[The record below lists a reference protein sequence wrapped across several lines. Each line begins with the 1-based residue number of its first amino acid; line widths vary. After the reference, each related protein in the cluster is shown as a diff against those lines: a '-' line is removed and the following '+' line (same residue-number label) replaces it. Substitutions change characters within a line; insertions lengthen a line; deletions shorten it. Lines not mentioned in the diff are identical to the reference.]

1 MSKYTSAVI
10 LAAGTGSRFGGDTKK
25 QYMPVCGVPCI
36 VRAAAAFEACPE
48 IDEIILVG
56 DPAELCAVIPE
67 GKFKKI
73 KKTVPGGKTRQESA
87 LLGFDEISET
97 ADYVA
102 IHDGAR
108 CLVTPEIITETVKAA
123 YKYRAAAAAH
133 RAEDTVKICD
143 FNGMVEETQNRDK
156 VWLVQT
162 PQVFLADVYRVGA
175 YMAKKD
181 KAAVTDDCMLC
192 ERLGFSVKM
201 VESGRNNIKLTS
213 PDDLPLAEAIIAS
226 RKEDAPI

>member
-1 MSKYTSAVI
+1 MSKFTSAVI

-25 QYMPVCGVPCI
+25 QYIPLCGVPCI

-56 DPAELCAVIPE
+56 DLSELSAVFPRDR
-67 GKFKKI
+67 FKKI

-87 LLGFDEISET
+87 LLGFDAISDK

-102 IHDGAR
+102 VHDGAR
-108 CLVTPEIITETVKAA
+108 CLVTPQIITETVKAA

-143 FNGMVEETQNRDK
+143 RDGMVEKTQDRDG

-162 PQVFLADVYRVGA
+162 PQVFLCDLYRVGA

-181 KAAVTDDCMLC
+181 KVSVTDDCMLC
-192 ERLGFSVKM
+192 ERLGFRVKM
-201 VESGRNNIKLTS
+201 VESGRSNIKLTS
-213 PDDLPLAEAIIAS
+213 PDDLPLCEAILSSEKREGGI
-226 RKEDAPI
+226 